1 MAVQSLGICAHVER
15 WIWDVWDVF
24 SLVQTREHRR
34 VLVCAPESKT
44 FGFIPQLAV
53 MDLFSQYGKKRRPEF
68 QRLNVSIL
76 CERVIGMRVEETG
89 SRIVG
94 SAQRAS
100 KVRPDCV
107 TIN

>member
-1 MAVQSLGICAHVER
+1 MAVRRSRICAHVER

-24 SLVQTREHRR
+24 SLVQMREHRR

-44 FGFIPQLAV
+44 FGFIPQITV
-53 MDLFSQYGKKRRPEF
+53 MDLSSQYGEKKGPEF

-76 CERVIGMRVEETG
+76 CERVIGTRVEETG

-94 SAQRAS
+94 GAQRAS